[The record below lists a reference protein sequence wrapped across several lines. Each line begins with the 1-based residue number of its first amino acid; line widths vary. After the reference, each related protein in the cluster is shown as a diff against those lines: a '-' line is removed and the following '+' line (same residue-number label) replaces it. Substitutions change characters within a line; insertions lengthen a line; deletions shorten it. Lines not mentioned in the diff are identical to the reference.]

1 MGPMTRGWGLLL
13 EGRGFIQILIVCH
26 LFGALLARD
35 GLVGVVGAVLWIL
48 VISDLVLGVTGVF
61 CLDVR

>member
-1 MGPMTRGWGLLL
+1 MFW
-13 EGRGFIQILIVCH
+13 LIVCH
-26 LFGALLARD
+26 LFDALLARD

-48 VISDLVLGVTGVF
+48 VISDLALGVTGVF

>member
-1 MGPMTRGWGLLL
+1 MFW
-13 EGRGFIQILIVCH
+13 LIVCH